1 MQAGLVTDYDAIVLT
16 ADVSDTK
23 VHTVR
28 HLRKMN
34 KENTFRALAD
44 QPLVVER
51 WLCRFGWHR
60 WSRWDD
66 LELMQGY
73 GAKYKTSRKCVS
85 CNWTQKKYR
94 VIPS

>member
-1 MQAGLVTDYDAIVLT
+1 
-16 ADVSDTK
+16 
-23 VHTVR
+23 
-28 HLRKMN
+28 MN

-51 WLCRFGWHR
+51 WLCRVGWHR

-94 VIPS
+94 VIRS